1 CASWKLMCHAPL
13 AFASKETQENK
24 TMKNRKAKLLLL
36 SRSTGYEKLPISNHK
51 RAVIGMFGRVV
62 FAFNYKPT
70 ASRNRREKGY
80 AVQ

>member
-1 CASWKLMCHAPL
+1 
-13 AFASKETQENK
+13 
-24 TMKNRKAKLLLL
+24 MKNRKAKLLLL

-70 ASRNRREKGY
+70 ASRNRREKG
-80 AVQ
+80 AQCDEKP